1 MTTIR
6 TQGQILFVGRL
17 VLISGALVATA
28 SCATSEAWRIWS
40 SHGTHFASLDH
51 LSFSARNQEETARRV
66 TRPDIA
72 TAQEE
77 AWWGERVTVTQEEIL
92 ER

>member
-1 MTTIR
+1 VTTIR
-6 TQGQILFVGRL
+6 TQGQILFVSRL
-17 VLISGALVATA
+17 LLISGALVATA
-28 SCATSEAWRIWS
+28 SCATREEWRIWS

-51 LSFSARNQEETARRV
+51 LLFSARNQEEAATRV

-72 TAQEE
+72 TAREE
-77 AWWGERVTVTQEEIL
+77 GWWGERVTVSQEEIL